1 MRELIPYF
9 INGISVGG
17 QYALIAIGYTLV
29 YGILR
34 LINFAHGDVFMV
46 AGLVMV
52 YATTAMPFYIALP
65 LVLVVTVVL
74 GFLIE
79 RVAYKPLRTAPRMS
93 VMISAIGVSYLIQ
106 NLAFYITG
114 GVPQPVSNPIP
125 WISENVSILGTSTK
139 RVTLVTPVLTI
150 LLVIVLIRIKY
161 TTYSSMWASALV
173 NIPGTIL
180 HEMMHYIVGLVLNA
194 RPCNFTIFPRKS
206 PDGYYVMGSVG
217 FRNVT
222 FYNAVPSAMAP
233 LLLLVIGFY
242 LNRYYLPLMRPTMLN
257 YVLYVLLQTII
268 IENAMPSG
276 ADFRVA
282 GMYLKGILLYGFLL
296 VALLVFM

>member
-1 MRELIPYF
+1 
-9 INGISVGG
+9 
-17 QYALIAIGYTLV
+17 
-29 YGILR
+29 
-34 LINFAHGDVFMV
+34 
-46 AGLVMV
+46 
-52 YATTAMPFYIALP
+52 
-65 LVLVVTVVL
+65 
-74 GFLIE
+74 
-79 RVAYKPLRTAPRMS
+79 
-93 VMISAIGVSYLIQ
+93 
-106 NLAFYITG
+106 
-114 GVPQPVSNPIP
+114 
-125 WISENVSILGTSTK
+125 
-139 RVTLVTPVLTI
+139 
-150 LLVIVLIRIKY
+150 VIVLIRIKY

>member
-1 MRELIPYF
+1 MDFLNLMYRRWIYF
-9 INGISVGG
+9 STDPEV
-17 QYALIAIGYTLV
+17 L
-29 YGILR
+29 
-34 LINFAHGDVFMV
+34 
-46 AGLVMV
+46 
-52 YATTAMPFYIALP
+52 ATFFNNR
-65 LVLVVTVVL
+65 
-74 GFLIE
+74 FL
-79 RVAYKPLRTAPRMS
+79 L
-93 VMISAIGVSYLIQ
+93 
-106 NLAFYITG
+106 
-114 GVPQPVSNPIP
+114 
-125 WISENVSILGTSTK
+125 
-139 RVTLVTPVLTI
+139 I

-222 FYNAVPSAMAP
+222 FYNAVPSAIAP
-233 LLLLVIGFY
+233 LLLLV
-242 LNRYYLPLMRPTMLN
+242 RPTMLN